1 MVMLVLPLAL
11 ALMGGW
17 DIWDSLMIVS
27 ARLMCVFKELDVRL
41 RASRCHVTGRQL
53 VETIG
58 TARVPGVHCLQAVD
72 RKHPR

>member
-1 MVMLVLPLAL
+1 MVMLVLPLAV

-17 DIWDSLMIVS
+17 DIWDSLMNVS
-27 ARLMCVFKELDVRL
+27 ARLMWVFKEVDVRL
-41 RASRCHVTGRQL
+41 TTALWNVTGRQL